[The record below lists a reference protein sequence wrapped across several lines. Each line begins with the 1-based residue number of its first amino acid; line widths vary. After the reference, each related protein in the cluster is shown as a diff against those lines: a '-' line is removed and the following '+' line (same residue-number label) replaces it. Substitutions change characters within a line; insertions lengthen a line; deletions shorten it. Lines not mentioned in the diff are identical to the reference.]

1 MRIIQKDKNRN
12 GSTQSK
18 IEYNREKGSTKP
30 IDGFCLGDQG
40 EFFGCKKFN
49 ETIKVI
55 LLAEFTKMV

>member
-1 MRIIQKDKNRN
+1 M
-12 GSTQSK
+12 QSK

-30 IDGFCLGDQG
+30 VDGFCLGDQG
-40 EFFGCKKFN
+40 ELFGCKKFT